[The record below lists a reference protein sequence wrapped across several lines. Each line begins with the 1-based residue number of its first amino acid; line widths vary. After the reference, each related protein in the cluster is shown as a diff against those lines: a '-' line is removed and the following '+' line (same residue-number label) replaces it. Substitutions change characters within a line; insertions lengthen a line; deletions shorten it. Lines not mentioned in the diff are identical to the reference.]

1 MTDTTSIQSKT
12 VATASTTLAAPTA
25 TPSAAGAAWAAA
37 FANVEP
43 DARVMARA
51 SALAPAP
58 TEAQVDAAVAPAA
71 TDASAPMPNNKPSWK
86 RKLLDSETPAPK
98 RATKS
103 DEEGGEE
110 LSDAPPDD
118 GRGANATP
126 RQRRQN
132 LWRALGASRRT
143 RGVLEGVVNLAHRR
157 AGGKQSYGAFRQWFV
172 HEAPATA
179 LPLSEAEAWRC
190 HGLAADPQLEGI
202 VRKVFDV
209 CMPQDRAAS
218 TALFR
223 TMHAVLGPTSAR
235 PGGHC
240 HWSAAL

>member
-1 MTDTTSIQSKT
+1 MAQSKGKSGRK
-12 VATASTTLAAPTA
+12 ASLAPSDISSVSEPTA
-25 TPSAAGAAWAAA
+25 EEA
-37 FANVEP
+37 F
-43 DARVMARA
+43 
-51 SALAPAP
+51 PAP
-58 TEAQVDAAVAPAA
+58 PVA
-71 TDASAPMPNNKPSWK
+71 KQQQ
-86 RKLLDSETPAPK
+86 
-98 RATKS
+98 
-103 DEEGGEE
+103 GGN
-110 LSDAPPDD
+110 P
-118 GRGANATP
+118 
-126 RQRRQN
+126 
-132 LWRALGASRRT
+132 WRALGVSRRS
-143 RGVLEGVVNLAHRR
+143 RGVLEGVINLAHRR